1 MKMKQK
7 EGLMYETAKVA
18 VNAVIFSIKDQRLM
32 VYLNKREK
40 EPFLNYLEL
49 PGGLLHPKETADET
63 LLRKLKGVFGIK
75 KQYFWQFHTFTD
87 PKRDPRNRTISIGY
101 IALVSNIKSAD
112 LEYFYPINALPKLA
126 FDHEKIINKASEFL
140 KKNIDNRLISQLVPK
155 VFPLNDIQTV
165 YEVISQKKMDN
176 RNFRKKI
183 LNSGVIKKVK
193 VVQKNVKHRP
203 ASLYQ
208 FIFE

>member
-1 MKMKQK
+1 MKQK
-7 EGLMYETAKVA
+7 EGLMYESAKVA

-63 LLRKLKGVFGIK
+63 LSRKMKGVFGIK
-75 KQYFWQFHTFTD
+75 KQSFWQFYTFTD
-87 PKRDPRNRTISIGY
+87 PKRDPRSRTVSIGY
-101 IALVSNIKSAD
+101 IALVSNIKNTD
-112 LEYFYPINALPKLA
+112 LEDFYPIDALPKLA
-126 FDHEKIINKASEFL
+126 FDHEKIIYKASEFL
-140 KKNIDNRLISQLVPK
+140 KKNIDNRFICQLVPK

-183 LNSGVIKKVK
+183 LNSGVIKKVE

-208 FIFE
+208 FVFE